1 MEIQMGLVAKPY
13 MKKGLQINEK
23 MPKYLTIYD
32 LATDHI

>member
-1 MEIQMGLVAKPY
+1 MGLVVKTY
-13 MKKGLQINEK
+13 MKKGLLINEE